1 MKYHQLNSKNPDKR
15 NKQPTGGVTSD
26 EEDDDEPKK
35 EEQTNKITLEDAL
48 DFNQRIS
55 GKKQEINYEYK
66 KEKKPTR
73 AYAGKS

>member
-15 NKQPTGGVTSD
+15 TNKTIGDD
-26 EEDDDEPKK
+26 EEDDDEQKK

-55 GKKQEINYEYK
+55 GKKQEINSECK